1 MLRGVMDNGAKTNAT
16 SEALLAVPA
25 HLIAEIIRGTL
36 HTRPRPA
43 GFHSMVSSSLGGELH
58 GFARGRGGP
67 GGWQLL
73 DEPELHLGA
82 EILVPDLAGWRKE
95 RMPQVPDVA
104 YFTLAPDWVCEVLS
118 PSTAAMDR
126 AEKLPIYAEHQVGFA
141 WLIDLRVQTLEV
153 FRLDGATY
161 RLVKTWRGSD
171 EARAEPFDA
180 IELSLSQLWPEG
192 SATPSSTS

>member
-1 MLRGVMDNGAKTNAT
+1 MGNTAKRDAT
-16 SEALLAVPA
+16 YEDLLAVPD

-36 HTRPRPA
+36 HTMPRPA

-58 GFARGRGGP
+58 GFGRGRGGP

-141 WLIDLRVQTLEV
+141 WLIDPRVQTLEV

-161 RLVKTWRGSD
+161 RLVKTWRGA
-171 EARAEPFDA
+171 EQARAEPFDA
-180 IELSLSQLWPEG
+180 IELALSQLWPE
-192 SATPSSTS
+192 